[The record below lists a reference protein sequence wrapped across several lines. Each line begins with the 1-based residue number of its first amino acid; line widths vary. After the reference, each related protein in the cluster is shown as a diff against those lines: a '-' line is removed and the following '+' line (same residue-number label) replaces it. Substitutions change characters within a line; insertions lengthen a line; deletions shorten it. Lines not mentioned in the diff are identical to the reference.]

1 MFFIC
6 KEATYV

>member
-6 KEATYV
+6 